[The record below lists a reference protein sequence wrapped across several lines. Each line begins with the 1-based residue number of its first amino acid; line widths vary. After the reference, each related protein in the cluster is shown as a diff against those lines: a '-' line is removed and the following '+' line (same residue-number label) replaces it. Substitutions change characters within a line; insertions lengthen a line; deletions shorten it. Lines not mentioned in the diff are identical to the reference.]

1 MKVLF
6 RITALVLALTTAL
19 MFAACSKQDADSAS
33 KSASKSTSKAS
44 TSGTAS
50 SEDSAVEGSTATSS
64 EATVSYETRVM
75 SKGELTLKTV
85 ANIKSTLSH
94 QGRRTVVREGNYL
107 YSCIN
112 DGGKSYLVRYDVTGA
127 TQPKE
132 LQLFNRKD
140 SSEPNFFFG
149 WVAIKGDYIYCG
161 ARNYEANVPNPDI
174 NNGKLVIVNK
184 KDFKIATNAK
194 VTFPNN
200 KSSYQAEA
208 GEEFVWENGKQDKT
222 RLEQGYGTFDYKN
235 GICNFNFKVSRVIV
249 YKNILIV
256 NLQMRG
262 WCAFAIDPKDPS
274 KLTLASTTFWSN
286 YEYGSYEHQGGQVF
300 EANGKTYYFAI
311 GFAAG
316 NACYDITD
324 IYNPKVV
331 YDFVKGSKQI
341 FTERN
346 KLYSMIQEDFPNK
359 TINAGVM
366 GLQFFNVVV
375 DYPNAYCT
383 LSTGTRGQGT
393 ENAFEA
399 IITYDITDIANG
411 NIVVKDIA
419 YLPEENHVLYRD
431 TDVPPTTLAKVGDY
445 IFVGCLEQGLGVFK
459 IDNNGV
465 ARFNMM
471 LTNEDM
477 GINKNECLGLDNIF
491 TTGENEFVVLNCGGR
506 KHTPGA
512 AYDPIDEVSITVPR
526 ILVVTVEPKK

>member
-1 MKVLF
+1 MKILS

-19 MFAACSKQDADSAS
+19 MFAACSKQDADNSS
-33 KSASKSTSKAS
+33 KSSSKTDSKAS
-44 TSGTAS
+44 SVAINFDGGS
-50 SEDSAVEGSTATSS
+50 DSTSS
-64 EATVSYETRVM
+64 KAVVSQEVRVM

-85 ANIKSTLSH
+85 ANIKANASH
-94 QGRRTVVREGNYL
+94 QGRRTVVREGDYL

-112 DGGKSYLVRYDVTGA
+112 DGGKAYLVRYDVTGA

-132 LQLFNRKD
+132 LQLFNRKNT
-140 SSEPNFFFG
+140 SVPNFFFG

-184 KDFKIATNAK
+184 KEFKIATNAK

-208 GEEFVWENGKQDKT
+208 GIEYVWENGEQDKSNT
-222 RLEQGYGTFDYKN
+222 EQGYGTFEYAN
-235 GICNFNFKVSRVIV
+235 GICDFNFKVSRVIV
-249 YKNILIV
+249 HKNVLIV

-286 YEYGSYEHQGGQVF
+286 CEYGSYEHQGGQVF
-300 EANGKTYYFAI
+300 ETGGKTYYFAV
-311 GFAAG
+311 GFGAG
-316 NACYDITD
+316 NCCYDITD

-331 YDFVKGSKQI
+331 YDFTKGRDQVFS
-341 FTERN
+341 ERSA
-346 KLYSMIQEDFPNK
+346 LFDMIQEDFPNK
-359 TINAGVM
+359 TINQSTL

-375 DYPNAYCT
+375 DFPNAYF
-383 LSTGTRGQGT
+383 SISSGTRGQCT
-393 ENAFEA
+393 ENAYEGV
-399 IITYDITDIANG
+399 ITYDISDIANG
-411 NIVVKDIA
+411 NISVKEIA
-419 YLPEENHVLYRD
+419 YLPEENHILYRD
-431 TDVPPTTLAKVGDY
+431 ADVPPTTLAKVGDY

-459 IDNNGV
+459 VDSNG
-465 ARFNMM
+465 AAQFNMM

-477 GINKNECLGLDNIF
+477 GVNKNECLGLDNIF

-526 ILVVTVEPKK
+526 MFVVQIEPKK